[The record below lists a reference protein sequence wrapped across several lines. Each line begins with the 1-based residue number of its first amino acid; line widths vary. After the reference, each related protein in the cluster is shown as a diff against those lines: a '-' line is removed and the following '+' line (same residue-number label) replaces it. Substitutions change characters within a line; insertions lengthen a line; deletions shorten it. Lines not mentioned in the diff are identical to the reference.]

1 MSTPNRPPST
11 EVTKTYRRPI
21 PNTWWLK
28 KRSTLLF
35 MIREWSSIF
44 VALYA
49 ICLLGQLW
57 ALSEGADRYNA
68 LLTKSLSGASLV
80 LHLVMGVFVLYHTV
94 TWFKISGRIFGS
106 GPLSPGAVTAINYVV
121 WIAAS
126 IGVFYWIF

>member
-1 MSTPNRPPST
+1 MSAPKTPSSP
-11 EVTKTYRRPI
+11 EVTRTYKRTI

-35 MIREWSSIF
+35 MIREWSSVF

-49 ICLLGQLW
+49 LCLLGQLC
-57 ALSEGADRYNA
+57 ALSKGEERYNA
-68 LLTKSLSGASLV
+68 LLAKSLSGASLV
-80 LHLVMGVFVLYHTV
+80 LHLVIVAFVLYHTV

-106 GPLSPGAVTAINYVV
+106 GPLSPGAVTAVNYVV

-126 IGVFYWIF
+126 IGIFYWIF